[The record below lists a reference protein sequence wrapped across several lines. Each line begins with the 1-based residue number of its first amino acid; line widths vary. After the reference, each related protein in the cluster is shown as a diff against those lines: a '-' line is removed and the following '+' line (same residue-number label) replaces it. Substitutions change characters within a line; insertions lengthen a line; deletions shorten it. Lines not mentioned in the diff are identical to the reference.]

1 MGLETYQKM
10 RDFRRTPEPRGRV
23 SKTNRRRFVVQE
35 HHASKLHFDF
45 RLEMGGVLK
54 SWSVPRGP
62 SLDPAQRR
70 LAVETE
76 DHPVEYLKFEGQ
88 IPEGEYGAGEHMRWD
103 GGTYKLLGGSDASE
117 QLERGKLEF
126 ELHGERLRGAFT
138 LVRMKGRE
146 GEWLLIKKQ
155 DEFAEAGWQLRL
167 RKPVGGQ
174 ETIDG
179 KGKAGDRR
187 QGQLAGT
194 EASAKG
200 ANGGRGAKAG
210 RGSRGAGEEGVRKFD
225 TEKETRGQRVVPVGR
240 ALKAGELKGDL
251 NVKVGRE
258 VVPLTSLER
267 IYWPDEGYTKGDL
280 IRYYY
285 EVSKYI
291 LPYLEDR
298 PLIMKRYPAGIRGQF
313 FHQHDVNEVPDFVRT
328 VALEVEDGG
337 GHRVDYI
344 VGTGRATL
352 LYMANLG
359 AIERHPWHSRVGN
372 LDHPDWFVFDLDPG
386 EGVEF
391 TTICEVALA
400 TRDVL
405 ERLGLESYAK
415 TSGSRGIHVYVP
427 LKAIYGYEEIAE
439 LAELVATA
447 VARRHSD
454 VATVE
459 RSKRKRGRAMI
470 YVDHMQNAR
479 GKSVV
484 APYSVR
490 PKPGATVSAP
500 LEWTEVERRKIRTDD
515 FDIKNIPERIGRK
528 GDLFKPVLKRKQ
540 ALGDVLE
547 KARALLADSRAR
559 GARA

>member
-23 SKTNRRRFVVQE
+23 SKSNRRRFGGEE
-35 HHASKLHFDF
+35 HHASKVHFDF

-62 SLDPAQRR
+62 SLDPTVKR

-76 DHPVEYLKFEGQ
+76 DHPVEYLKFEGR
-88 IPEGEYGAGEHMRWD
+88 IPEGEYGAGENMRWD
-103 GGTYKLLGGSDASE
+103 AGTYKLIGDADARE

-126 ELHGERLRGAFT
+126 ELDGERLRGAFT

-146 GEWLLIKKQ
+146 GEWLLLKKQ
-155 DEFAEAGWQLRL
+155 DEFAEAGWELKL
-167 RKPVGGQ
+167 RKPVGGKDTVD
-174 ETIDG
+174 EKAEG
-179 KGKAGDRR
+179 KRQKAKGRSEDI
-187 QGQLAGT
+187 T
-194 EASAKG
+194 SAKG
-200 ANGGRGAKAG
+200 A
-210 RGSRGAGEEGVRKFD
+210 RGSRGADAGGVRKFD
-225 TEKETRGQRVVPVGR
+225 TEKETRGERVVPVAR
-240 ALKAGELKGDL
+240 ALKSKELKGDV
-251 NVKVGRE
+251 NVRVGRE
-258 VVPLTSLER
+258 VVPLTSLDR
-267 IYWPDEGYTKGDL
+267 VYWPADGYTKGDL
-280 IRYYY
+280 IRYYD

-298 PLIMKRYPAGIRGQF
+298 PLIMKRYPAGIRGPF
-313 FHQHDVNEVPDFVRT
+313 FHQHDVNETPDFVRT
-328 VALEVEDGG
+328 APLEVEDGG
-337 GHRVDYI
+337 GHTVDYI
-344 VGTGRATL
+344 VGTGKATL

-359 AIERHPWHSRVGN
+359 AIERHPWHSRVEN

-391 TTICEVALA
+391 KTICEVAVV

-405 ERLGLESYAK
+405 ARLGLQSYAK
-415 TSGSRGIHVYVP
+415 TSGSRGLHVYVP
-427 LKAIYGYEEIAE
+427 VKAVYSYEQIAE
-439 LAELVATA
+439 LAEQVATA
-447 VARRHSD
+447 VARERAD

-459 RSKRKRGRAMI
+459 RSKRKRGRRMI

-500 LEWTEVERRKIRTDD
+500 LEWREVKRKKAMISD
-515 FDIKNIPERIGRK
+515 FTIKNMLERLKSK
-528 GDLFKPVLKRKQ
+528 GDLFK
-540 ALGDVLE
+540 DVLTTKQSLNRAMNKLE
-547 KARALLADSRAR
+547 NLLEEPKTRSARA
-559 GARA
+559 